1 MFFIS
6 PSLSNIHW
14 PTMSSNFRASSLCR
28 LCMVLHG
35 AWRMAVWGVPNSAR
49 ECLMSEFAASPSV
62 TRAAALISDEQ
73 RLHGSRL
80 LGFQANFKNRE
91 AIC

>member
-1 MFFIS
+1 MFFHRPLPVEYPLVHDVIQ
-6 PSLSNIHW
+6 
-14 PTMSSNFRASSLCR
+14 FSSLQP
-28 LCMVLHG
+28 LSFVHG
-35 AWRMAVWGVPNSAR
+35 AWRMAVLGVPNSAR

-62 TRAAALISDEQ
+62 TRAAAMIADEQ

-80 LGFQANFKNRE
+80 LGFQANLKNRE